1 MSNTLR
7 PYLNAIRVTLD
18 AALCLRSFP
27 SQLVRAARGKPRA
40 QGARVHF
47 GRGAP

>member
-7 PYLNAIRVTLD
+7 PYLNAIRSTLD

-27 SQLVRAARGKPRA
+27 SQLVRRRRRRPLPSATHPPA
-40 QGARVHF
+40 
-47 GRGAP
+47 